1 MPKLGRSKTFFLNN
15 FPSQNPISGEEQ
27 LVFEY
32 ISKIYHHIPA
42 LKHDH
47 KACLMLTIKHQ
58 KLPALKNDHKACLM
72 LKTKHQKLPFSDVLQ
87 EVLLKIPHN
96 SHENTCGGII
106 FVNLLKSWVSINLL
120 VSRIFLSTFPIFFSR
135 FCLSKSYCFLR
146 N

>member
-32 ISKIYHHIPA
+32 ISKIYHHI
-42 LKHDH
+42 
-47 KACLMLTIKHQ
+47 
-58 KLPALKNDHKACLM
+58 PALKNDHKACLM

-106 FVNLLKSWVSINLL
+106 FVNLLKSWVS
-120 VSRIFLSTFPIFFSR
+120 
-135 FCLSKSYCFLR
+135 
-146 N
+146 